1 MNLPHHLAA
10 EAGIL
15 GGLLYN
21 NELFERVSDTVRE
34 EDFYA
39 PAHRAAFALIRDMIQ
54 SGRVADGVTLSEAAG
69 AADRLS
75 EIGGT
80 KYLFDLLDAAALPP
94 EIWDY
99 CTIIADMARRREL
112 IQAGQALAAS
122 ANTLAADEALEAHE
136 AALEIVRERQAGH
149 VPVAACADNIEQLF
163 ATSAMDGLVP
173 SGFPSLDAEIR
184 GFERG
189 ALSIIAARPGVG
201 KTAFAVCAAAAMA
214 RSESVGFLSL
224 DMQGRVVQQRLAV
237 FLHWSQPRHRRSP
250 RVADIKEPGSLTPET
265 REELAEVLRS
275 ETGRRI
281 LINDRGGQTTRTVA
295 QQIRAWHRYCHKRSL
310 PPLGAVFID
319 HIAKVAPVQR
329 ANSLY
334 EKTSFAANELL
345 DIAKRNPRT
354 AIIALAQ
361 LSRDN
366 EKTGRRPMISD
377 LRDSGKVEE
386 DASLVL
392 LLHRE
397 DMKWSM
403 IARNSANSPE
413 DIQQAK
419 QELMRC
425 QNNLEVIIGKN
436 RNGDMGAVTL
446 WHNMA
451 WNAVR
456 DLSATKMEMDLNG

>member
-1 MNLPHHLAA
+1 MNLPNHLAA

-21 NELFERVSDTVRE
+21 NAWFERVSDTLCE

-39 PAHRAAFALIRDMIQ
+39 PGHRAIFALIRDTIQ
-54 SGRVADGVTLSEAAG
+54 AGKVADGVTLHEAVQGSEKVA
-69 AADRLS
+69 
-75 EIGGT
+75 EIGGVN
-80 KYLFDLLDAAALPP
+80 YLFELLDGAILPP
-94 EIWDY
+94 ELWDY
-99 CTIIADMARRREL
+99 SNIVADMARRRDL
-112 IQAGQALAAS
+112 VQAGHGLATAAAS
-122 ANTLAADEALEAHE
+122 IGADDALEDHE
-136 AALEIVRERQAGH
+136 AALDAIRERQSGRM
-149 VPVAACADNIEQLF
+149 PVESCADGVEQLF
-163 ATSAMDGLVP
+163 SSVDREGLIP
-173 SGFPSLDAEIR
+173 SGFPSLDSEIR

-201 KTAFAVCAAAAMA
+201 KTAFSICIASAMTTA
-214 RSESVGFLSL
+214 ESVGFLSL
-224 DMQGRVVQQRLAV
+224 DMQGRVIRQRLAC
-237 FLHWSQPRHRRSP
+237 FLHWSMPGHRRNP
-250 RVADIKEPGSLTPET
+250 TVADLKEPERLNPDQRASLS
-265 REELAEVLRS
+265 EVLRS
-275 ETGRRI
+275 DTGRRF
-281 LINDRGGQTTRTVA
+281 LVNDRGGQTTRTVG
-295 QQIRAWHRYCHKRSL
+295 QQIRAWHRHCAKKGL

-319 HIAKVAPVQR
+319 HIAKVAPHQR

-345 DIAKRNPRT
+345 DIAKRNPCT

-366 EKTGRRPMISD
+366 EKTGRRPLISD

-397 DMKWSM
+397 DMKWGM
-403 IARNSANSPE
+403 IARNAANSPD
-413 DIQQAK
+413 DIQNAK

-425 QNNLEVIIGKN
+425 QHNLEVIIGKN

-451 WNAVR
+451 FNAVK
-456 DLSATKMEMDLNG
+456 DLSDGQREVDLDV